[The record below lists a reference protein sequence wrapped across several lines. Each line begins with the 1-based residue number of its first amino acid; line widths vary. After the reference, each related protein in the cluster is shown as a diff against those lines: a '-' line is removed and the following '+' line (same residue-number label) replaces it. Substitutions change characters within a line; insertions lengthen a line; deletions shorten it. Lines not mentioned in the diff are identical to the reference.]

1 MNVAGLL
8 ADGIARAGD
17 RPALVQGSRALT
29 YRALGDRVGR
39 LAVGLAGLGLR
50 RGDRIVLLMPNR
62 PELVE
67 TLWAAFHGGFVAVP
81 VNWHLHPDEV
91 DYIVR
96 HCGAAAVVVSDE
108 TAAATRTLPDAV
120 RVLRVARADGSD
132 TGLDYED
139 VLAPE
144 PSPVVE
150 TASDDPAWLFYTSGT
165 TGRPKGATLT
175 HRNLA
180 AMTEAYCRDLDP
192 VADGSVYLH
201 AAPLTHGSGLY
212 LLPSTARGATQVIAP
227 GTSFSARDFVTLVEE
242 HLVTHAAFLA
252 PTMLRRVVDEAR
264 GRTLPSLR
272 SVVVGGAPL
281 YREDLRAAVGV
292 LGPIVVQMYGQG
304 EAPMTIT
311 VMPAPDALDHPGSC
325 GRPFHGVEIR
335 IADTGGEPLPDGAD
349 GEVLVRG
356 DVVMRGYWDNPDAT
370 AATLAKGWLHTG
382 DIGHLDAGYLHL
394 TDRAKDVI
402 ITGGSNVY
410 PREVEEVLLTHPAVR
425 EAAVVGVPDPEWG
438 ESVRAF
444 VVAAGDPTPGEL
456 IQYCRGR
463 LASFKKP
470 REVILVAELPKNAA
484 GKILKRELRRLSKL
498 AEAELRQR
506 GPRVPGCLRRG
517 GRRIDAEQPPAV
529 PLAEQQGKQRF
540 CEWFAGPAVLGPD
553 VLGEPGDVPGVAA
566 GVQDLGE
573 FGEPGGLRDHQP
585 VQADEFIGVDAA
597 DDARGE
603 HLERV
608 VVAGRV
614 QAHGGGE
621 LRDHGGE
628 QPGLVAVVGVEGA
641 LGYLGRG
648 GELVDRARAV
658 AGEEED
664 AEGVG
669 EDLGFPLA
677 ALVGRGPS
685 AFARLDLR
693 LPAHDPPLSRS

>member
-1 MNVAGLL
+1 VNIAGLL

-17 RPALVQGSRALT
+17 RLALVQGSRTLT
-29 YRALGDRVGR
+29 YQALGDRVAR
-39 LAVGLAGLGLR
+39 LAAGLAGLGLR

-67 TLWAAFHGGFVAVP
+67 SLWAAFHGGFVAVP

-91 DYIVR
+91 GYIVG

-108 TAAATRTLPDAV
+108 TAAATRALPDTV
-120 RVLRVARADGSD
+120 LVLRVAREDGSD
-132 TGLDYED
+132 TGFDDTALDYED

-144 PSPVVE
+144 PASAVD
-150 TASDDPAWLFYTSGT
+150 TASEDPAWLFYTSGT

-180 AMTEAYCRDLDP
+180 AMTEAYARDLDP
-192 VADGSVYLH
+192 VADGSIYLH

-227 GTSFSARDFVTLVEE
+227 GTSFSAAGFVGLIEE
-242 HLVTHAAFLA
+242 HQVTHAAFLA
-252 PTMLRRVVDEAR
+252 PSMLRRVVDEAR

-272 SVVVGGAPL
+272 SIVVGGAPL
-281 YREDLRAAVGV
+281 YQEDLRAAVDV

-311 VMPAPDALDHPGSC
+311 VMPASEALGHPGSC
-325 GRPFHGVEIR
+325 GRAFHGVEIR
-335 IADTGGEPLPDGAD
+335 VAGTGGEPVPDGAD

-410 PREVEEVLLTHPAVR
+410 PREVEEVLLTHPTVR

-456 IQYCRGR
+456 IQHCRGR

-470 REVILVAELPKNAA
+470 REVIFVTELPKNAT
-484 GKILKRELRRLSKL
+484 GKILKRELRRL
-498 AEAELRQR
+498 
-506 GPRVPGCLRRG
+506 
-517 GRRIDAEQPPAV
+517 
-529 PLAEQQGKQRF
+529 
-540 CEWFAGPAVLGPD
+540 
-553 VLGEPGDVPGVAA
+553 
-566 GVQDLGE
+566 
-573 FGEPGGLRDHQP
+573 
-585 VQADEFIGVDAA
+585 
-597 DDARGE
+597 
-603 HLERV
+603 
-608 VVAGRV
+608 
-614 QAHGGGE
+614 
-621 LRDHGGE
+621 
-628 QPGLVAVVGVEGA
+628 
-641 LGYLGRG
+641 
-648 GELVDRARAV
+648 
-658 AGEEED
+658 
-664 AEGVG
+664 
-669 EDLGFPLA
+669 
-677 ALVGRGPS
+677 PS
-685 AFARLDLR
+685 
-693 LPAHDPPLSRS
+693 

>member
-1 MNVAGLL
+1 VNIARLL
-8 ADGIARAGD
+8 DDGMARAGD
-17 RPALVQGSRALT
+17 RLALVQGARALT
-29 YRALGDRVGR
+29 YRELGDRVAR
-39 LAVGLAGLGLR
+39 LAAGFAGLGLR

-67 TLWAAFHGGFVAVP
+67 SLWAAFHGGFVAVP

-96 HCGAAAVVVSDE
+96 HCRAAAVVVSDE

-120 RVLRVARADGSD
+120 RVVRVAR
-132 TGLDYED
+132 DYED
-139 VLAPE
+139 VLAAE
-144 PSPVVE
+144 PSPAVDT
-150 TASDDPAWLFYTSGT
+150 TADDPAWLFYTSGT

-180 AMTEAYCRDLDP
+180 AMTDAYLLDLDP
-192 VADGSVYLH
+192 VADGSSYLH

-227 GTSFSARDFVTLVEE
+227 GTSFSARDFVALVEE
-242 HLVTHAAFLA
+242 HQITHAAFLA

-264 GRTLPSLR
+264 GRTLPSPSLR

-281 YREDLRAAVGV
+281 YQEDLRAAVGV

-311 VMPAPDALDHPGSC
+311 VMPAAEALGHPGSC
-325 GRPFHGVEIR
+325 GRAFHGVQIR
-335 IADTGGEPLPDGAD
+335 IADPDGEPVPDGAD

-370 AATLAKGWLHTG
+370 AATMAQGWLHTG

-456 IQYCRGR
+456 IQYCRDR

-470 REVILVAELPKNAA
+470 REVILVTELPKNAA
-484 GKILKRELRRLSKL
+484 GKILKRELRRL
-498 AEAELRQR
+498 
-506 GPRVPGCLRRG
+506 
-517 GRRIDAEQPPAV
+517 
-529 PLAEQQGKQRF
+529 
-540 CEWFAGPAVLGPD
+540 
-553 VLGEPGDVPGVAA
+553 
-566 GVQDLGE
+566 
-573 FGEPGGLRDHQP
+573 
-585 VQADEFIGVDAA
+585 
-597 DDARGE
+597 
-603 HLERV
+603 
-608 VVAGRV
+608 
-614 QAHGGGE
+614 
-621 LRDHGGE
+621 
-628 QPGLVAVVGVEGA
+628 
-641 LGYLGRG
+641 
-648 GELVDRARAV
+648 
-658 AGEEED
+658 
-664 AEGVG
+664 
-669 EDLGFPLA
+669 
-677 ALVGRGPS
+677 PS
-685 AFARLDLR
+685 
-693 LPAHDPPLSRS
+693 

>member
-1 MNVAGLL
+1 VNIARLL
-8 ADGIARAGD
+8 DDGMARAGD
-17 RPALVQGSRALT
+17 RLALVQGARALT
-29 YRALGDRVGR
+29 YRELGDRVAR
-39 LAVGLAGLGLR
+39 LAAGFAGLGLR

-67 TLWAAFHGGFVAVP
+67 SLWAAFHGGFVAVP

-96 HCGAAAVVVSDE
+96 HCRAAAVVVSDE

-120 RVLRVARADGSD
+120 RVVRVAR
-132 TGLDYED
+132 DYED

-144 PSPVVE
+144 PSPAVDT
-150 TASDDPAWLFYTSGT
+150 TADDPAWLFYTSGT

-180 AMTEAYCRDLDP
+180 AMSDAYLLDLDP
-192 VADGSVYLH
+192 VADGSSYLH

-227 GTSFSARDFVTLVEE
+227 GTSFSARDFVALVEE
-242 HLVTHAAFLA
+242 HQITHAAFLA

-264 GRTLPSLR
+264 GRTLPSPSLR

-281 YREDLRAAVGV
+281 YQEDLRAAVGV

-311 VMPAPDALDHPGSC
+311 VMPAAEALGHPGSC
-325 GRPFHGVEIR
+325 GRAFHGVQIR
-335 IADTGGEPLPDGAD
+335 IADPDGEPVPDGAD

-370 AATLAKGWLHTG
+370 AATMAQGWLHTG
-382 DIGHLDAGYLHL
+382 DIGHLDGGYLHL

-456 IQYCRGR
+456 IQYCRDR

-470 REVILVAELPKNAA
+470 REVILVTELPKNAA
-484 GKILKRELRRLSKL
+484 GKILKRELRRL
-498 AEAELRQR
+498 
-506 GPRVPGCLRRG
+506 
-517 GRRIDAEQPPAV
+517 
-529 PLAEQQGKQRF
+529 
-540 CEWFAGPAVLGPD
+540 
-553 VLGEPGDVPGVAA
+553 
-566 GVQDLGE
+566 
-573 FGEPGGLRDHQP
+573 
-585 VQADEFIGVDAA
+585 
-597 DDARGE
+597 
-603 HLERV
+603 
-608 VVAGRV
+608 
-614 QAHGGGE
+614 
-621 LRDHGGE
+621 
-628 QPGLVAVVGVEGA
+628 
-641 LGYLGRG
+641 
-648 GELVDRARAV
+648 
-658 AGEEED
+658 
-664 AEGVG
+664 
-669 EDLGFPLA
+669 
-677 ALVGRGPS
+677 PS
-685 AFARLDLR
+685 
-693 LPAHDPPLSRS
+693 

>member
-1 MNVAGLL
+1 VNIAGLL

-17 RPALVQGSRALT
+17 RRALVQGTRVLT
-29 YRALGDRVGR
+29 YRALGARVAR
-39 LAVGLAGLGLR
+39 LAAGLAGLGLR

-67 TLWAAFHGGFVAVP
+67 SLWAAFHGGFVAVP

-91 DYIVR
+91 GYIVR

-108 TAAATRTLPDAV
+108 TAAATRGLPDEV
-120 RVLRVARADGSD
+120 RVLRVARGAGPEPVPDD

-139 VLAPE
+139 VLAAA
-144 PSPVVE
+144 PSPVAV

-180 AMTEAYCRDLDP
+180 AMTEAYHRDLDP
-192 VADGSVYLH
+192 VADGSIYLH

-212 LLPSTARGATQVIAP
+212 LLPSTARGALQVIAP
-227 GTSFSARDFVTLVEE
+227 GTSFSAAEFVALLEE
-242 HLVTHAAFLA
+242 HQVTHAAFLA

-264 GRTLPSLR
+264 GRTFPRLR

-281 YREDLRAAVGV
+281 YQEDLRTAVGV
-292 LGPIVVQMYGQG
+292 LGPIVIQMYGQG

-311 VMPAPDALDHPGSC
+311 VMPAAAALEHPSSC
-325 GRPFHGVEIR
+325 GRAFHGVEVR
-335 IADTGGEPLPDGAD
+335 IADAGGERVPDGAD

-370 AATLAKGWLHTG
+370 AATLANGWLHTG

-444 VVAAGDPTPGEL
+444 VVAAGNPTPGEL
-456 IQYCRGR
+456 IQYCRSR

-470 REVILVAELPKNAA
+470 RELILVTELPKNAA
-484 GKILKRELRRLSKL
+484 GKILKRELRQL
-498 AEAELRQR
+498 
-506 GPRVPGCLRRG
+506 
-517 GRRIDAEQPPAV
+517 
-529 PLAEQQGKQRF
+529 
-540 CEWFAGPAVLGPD
+540 
-553 VLGEPGDVPGVAA
+553 
-566 GVQDLGE
+566 
-573 FGEPGGLRDHQP
+573 
-585 VQADEFIGVDAA
+585 
-597 DDARGE
+597 
-603 HLERV
+603 
-608 VVAGRV
+608 
-614 QAHGGGE
+614 
-621 LRDHGGE
+621 
-628 QPGLVAVVGVEGA
+628 
-641 LGYLGRG
+641 
-648 GELVDRARAV
+648 
-658 AGEEED
+658 
-664 AEGVG
+664 
-669 EDLGFPLA
+669 
-677 ALVGRGPS
+677 PS
-685 AFARLDLR
+685 
-693 LPAHDPPLSRS
+693 

>member
-1 MNVAGLL
+1 MNIAGLL
-8 ADGIARAGD
+8 TDGIARAGD
-17 RPALVQGSRALT
+17 RLALVQGPRALT
-29 YRALGDRVGR
+29 YRALGDRVTR
-39 LAVGLAGLGLR
+39 LAAGLAGLGLR

-67 TLWAAFHGGFVAVP
+67 SLWAAFHGGFVAVP

-96 HCGAAAVVVSDE
+96 HCGAAAIVVSDE
-108 TAAATRTLPDAV
+108 TAAATRGLPDVV
-120 RVLRVARADGSD
+120 RVLHVAPADGSD
-132 TGLDYED
+132 AGSDDTGLGYEG

-144 PSPVVE
+144 PSPAVD
-150 TASDDPAWLFYTSGT
+150 TAPEDPAWLFYTSGT

-180 AMTEAYCRDLDP
+180 AMTEAYHRDLDP
-192 VADGSVYLH
+192 VAGDSIYLH

-227 GTSFSARDFVTLVEE
+227 GTSFSAGDFVALIEE
-242 HLVTHAAFLA
+242 HKVTHAAFLA

-281 YREDLRAAVGV
+281 YQEDLRAAVGV
-292 LGPIVVQMYGQG
+292 LGPIVIQMYGQG

-311 VMPAPDALDHPGSC
+311 VMPASEALDHPGSC
-325 GRPFHGVEIR
+325 GRAFHGVELR
-335 IADTGGEPLPDGAD
+335 IAGPDGEPVPDRAD

-356 DVVMRGYWDNPDAT
+356 DVVMRGYWENPDAT

-456 IQYCRGR
+456 IQYCRDR

-470 REVILVAELPKNAA
+470 REVIFVTELPKNAA
-484 GKILKRELRRLSKL
+484 GKILKRELRRL
-498 AEAELRQR
+498 
-506 GPRVPGCLRRG
+506 
-517 GRRIDAEQPPAV
+517 
-529 PLAEQQGKQRF
+529 
-540 CEWFAGPAVLGPD
+540 
-553 VLGEPGDVPGVAA
+553 
-566 GVQDLGE
+566 
-573 FGEPGGLRDHQP
+573 
-585 VQADEFIGVDAA
+585 
-597 DDARGE
+597 
-603 HLERV
+603 
-608 VVAGRV
+608 
-614 QAHGGGE
+614 
-621 LRDHGGE
+621 
-628 QPGLVAVVGVEGA
+628 
-641 LGYLGRG
+641 
-648 GELVDRARAV
+648 
-658 AGEEED
+658 
-664 AEGVG
+664 
-669 EDLGFPLA
+669 
-677 ALVGRGPS
+677 PS
-685 AFARLDLR
+685 
-693 LPAHDPPLSRS
+693 